1 MEDWP
6 PDMLFPEEGGEAC
19 CGCSTTSA
27 SWLPRST
34 RHTATAQTGSHGI
47 RCDNFVA
54 FLAPQTSKNFLK
66 FPLTHSGFRVLE
78 LTHFRIMHYSGP
90 PVPLDV
96 RPVICDL

>member
-1 MEDWP
+1 VLWLQHYLCILAATLYSPYCHCTDRLAWYTLRQFCRLP
-6 PDMLFPEEGGEAC
+6 GAPDVE
-19 CGCSTTSA
+19 
-27 SWLPRST
+27 
-34 RHTATAQTGSHGI
+34 
-47 RCDNFVA
+47 
-54 FLAPQTSKNFLK
+54 KFLK